1 MTFCPPLPSSLQQ
14 QYHSKIDILI
24 DEALKD
30 IITSLVSK
38 VNLTFTL
45 LRFIILYIFQ
55 KYFSRERGQTILFDN
70 PA

>member
-55 KYFSRERGQTILFDN
+55 KYFSRERGQTILFEN

>member
-14 QYHSKIDILI
+14 QYHSKIDVLI

-38 VNLTFTL
+38 VNVTFTL

>member
-14 QYHSKIDILI
+14 QYHSKIDVLI

-45 LRFIILYIFQ
+45 LHFIILYIFQ

>member
-14 QYHSKIDILI
+14 QYHSKIDVLI

-55 KYFSRERGQTILFDN
+55 KYFSRERGQTILFEN

>member
-14 QYHSKIDILI
+14 QYHSKIDVLI
-24 DEALKD
+24 DESLKD

>member
-14 QYHSKIDILI
+14 QYHSKIDVLI

>member
-1 MTFCPPLPSSLQQ
+1 MTFCPPLPSFLQQ
-14 QYHSKIDILI
+14 QYHSKIDVLI

>member
-14 QYHSKIDILI
+14 QYHSKIDVLI

-55 KYFSRERGQTILFDN
+55 KYFSREKGQTILFDN